1 MVRQPPRAQLI
12 FLFGPRINASSYIM
26 DDTIPSVSQ
35 FEFQE
40 AANGSGIARASMT
53 SNIQQANY
61 GLGAPRAMCRH
72 TTGRTDHSD
81 SHQYCSNT
89 LQYSQ
94 LLYSLSLCTRPH
106 TVPLHSSRPT
116 HSITRW
122 CRERSMPSQ
131 CHPHKMVYMNTSYER
146 TLCSRGRGIGN
157 RQHLSLTAG
166 APPPSGVHPGSM
178 RRAGRRAAPVRIT
191 PSWASFRGSPC
202 SALQT

>member
-1 MVRQPPRAQLI
+1 MTLLQVFHSFKKRHC
-12 FLFGPRINASSYIM
+12 
-26 DDTIPSVSQ
+26 PSHWPEQ
-35 FEFQE
+35 
-40 AANGSGIARASMT
+40 AT
-53 SNIQQANY
+53 SNNANKQITVWE
-61 GLGAPRAMCRH
+61 RH
-72 TTGRTDHSD
+72 AQCVGTPLRTGRTDHSD
-81 SHQYCSNT
+81 SHQSDST
-89 LQYSQ
+89 VHSTVYSV
-94 LLYSLSLCTRPH
+94 LPVYT
-106 TVPLHSSRPT
+106 RPT

-131 CHPHKMVYMNTSYER
+131 YHPHKMVYMNTSYER

>member
-1 MVRQPPRAQLI
+1 MSPLQVFHSFKRSGIPLPEPRAS
-12 FLFGPRINASSYIM
+12 R
-26 DDTIPSVSQ
+26 
-35 FEFQE
+35 E
-40 AANGSGIARASMT
+40 T
-53 SNIQQANY
+53 SKQIS
-61 GLGAPRAMCRH
+61 GLGRRTWERH
-72 TTGRTDHSD
+72 AQCVGTPLRTGRTDHSD
-81 SHQYCSNT
+81 SHQSDST
-89 LQYSQ
+89 VHSTVYSV
-94 LLYSLSLCTRPH
+94 LPVYT
-106 TVPLHSSRPT
+106 RPT

-131 CHPHKMVYMNTSYER
+131 YHPHKMVYMNTSYER

>member
-1 MVRQPPRAQLI
+1 MTQLQV
-12 FLFGPRINASSYIM
+12 FHSFKKRHC
-26 DDTIPSVSQ
+26 PSHWPEQ
-35 FEFQE
+35 
-40 AANGSGIARASMT
+40 AT
-53 SNIQQANY
+53 SNNANKQITVWE
-61 GLGAPRAMCRH
+61 RH
-72 TTGRTDHSD
+72 AQCVGTPLAGPTTVTVISTEHS
-81 SHQYCSNT
+81 
-89 LQYSQ
+89 LQYSV
-94 LLYSLSLCTRPH
+94 LPVLCTQLS
-106 TVPLHSSRPT
+106 VPLHSSRPT

-131 CHPHKMVYMNTSYER
+131 YHPHKMVYMNTSYER